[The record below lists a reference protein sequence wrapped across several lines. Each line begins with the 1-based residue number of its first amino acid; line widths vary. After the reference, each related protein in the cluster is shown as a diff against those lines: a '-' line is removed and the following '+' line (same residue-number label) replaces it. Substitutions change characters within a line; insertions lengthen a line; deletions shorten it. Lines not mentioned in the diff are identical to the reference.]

1 MITETDRLS
10 SALEVAAEVW
20 PEIAGEKGLLLRRI
34 LERGIDEVEKAGQG
48 RVASRRV
55 AIETL
60 AGSMTGV
67 WPPGWRKQLR
77 DESPA

>member
-20 PEIAGEKGLLLRRI
+20 PDAAGEKGLLLRRI
-34 LERGIDEVEKAGQG
+34 LERGIDEVEKEGHARLAG
-48 RVASRRV
+48 RHH
-55 AIETL
+55 TLDDL

-67 WPPGWRKQLR
+67 WPPGWREQLR
-77 DESPA
+77 DEWPA